1 MKHDH
6 PMRGNEPETEPRR
19 TIIELSSITVTI
31 CVCLLVA
38 CLVVLCASLMY
49 AGEL

>member
-1 MKHDH
+1 MNHDQH
-6 PMRGNEPETEPRR
+6 SGQNEPRR

-31 CVCLLVA
+31 CVCLLAA
-38 CLVVLCASLMY
+38 CLVVICASLLY